1 MKAII
6 KIIVGLLV
14 VVVLAV
20 WLLASNI
27 DGIVKGVIESVG
39 SETLAT
45 RVSLGSVEVKLGEES
60 GAALRDLSIA
70 NPDGYTQ
77 PYAFELGTVGATI
90 APASLST
97 DTVVIPRVLIED
109 AKLTFEQQGNSNNL
123 QTLLDNMDTGST
135 DGSAGGESSAEGEAD
150 VLLAI
155 GELRLAGVGVT
166 AYSDELEQPFE
177 FVLKDVVVRDVGTPE
192 KGVTPDAAAELI
204 MEPVID
210 AALEEASAQVKQAIE
225 AAVKQEI
232 DKKKEEAKEDLKDDL
247 RRKLRGD

>member
-70 NPDGYTQ
+70 NPDGYAQ

-192 KGVTPDAAAELI
+192 KGVTHDAAAELI